1 MLNCKAHQCQKVNLK
16 NILNSKEQI
25 STISW
30 KKNTIKSM
38 LTVILKRDKNLDPVI
53 YCLCKYLP
61 TISIVSQQSLV
72 NSEDQLL

>member
-1 MLNCKAHQCQKVNLK
+1 M
-16 NILNSKEQI
+16 E
-25 STISW
+25 
-30 KKNTIKSM
+30 KNTIKSM

-61 TISIVSQQSLV
+61 TISIVSRQSLV